1 MKYLLIIF
9 LTIACS
15 PYHKPKKEYSLPPE
29 LSDCKIFLIS
39 DGIQDLYVV
48 KCPNADTTTS
58 RRRSCGK
65 KCITTDHVTVTE

>member
-9 LTIACS
+9 LVISCS
-15 PYHKPKKEYSLPPE
+15 PYNRTKTKYSLPPE
-29 LSDCKIFLIS
+29 LADCKIFVIS
-39 DGIQDLYVV
+39 DGNQELYVV

-65 KCITTDHVTVTE
+65 NCWTKDHVKVTR